1 MWSFCAGT
9 AFFRYVLNE
18 FMSSSE
24 SGSSVVALALAPVV
38 LGVGVSKNVVLSL
51 ERLDFFAGTGG
62 GPLVEVR
69 SESFFLG
76 TTGGAFFP
84 VFFEAGVGPAPS
96 GPPLAWSACSKS
108 SYTGGMDSIVE
119 YLGKG
124 SNVLLGNCGAGA
136 AFWVVC
142 LLGRAGFWAVVVFGC
157 LNDPLDALLAVLT
170 LAEGEGARL
179 YGFGGGANPTSTL
192 ELYTPAAELAGVASV
207 AGVAGVAGVAPTA
220 GIADVLVAVGGSAT
234 DLCGLGGG
242 ANPTSTL
249 EL

>member
-1 MWSFCAGT
+1 
-9 AFFRYVLNE
+9 
-18 FMSSSE
+18 MSSSE
-24 SGSSVVALALAPVV
+24 SGSSVVALALALALAPVV
-38 LGVGVSKNVVLSL
+38 LGVSKNVVLIL

-108 SYTGGMDSIVE
+108 SYTGGMDSMVE
-119 YLGKG
+119 YLGRG

-136 AFWVVC
+136 GAGAGAEFWVVC
-142 LLGRAGFWAVVVFGC
+142 LLGRAGFWVVVVFGC
-157 LNDPLDALLAVLT
+157 LNDPLDALLVVLT

-207 AGVAGVAGVAPTA
+207 AGVAGVAKVAGVAGVAGVAPTA